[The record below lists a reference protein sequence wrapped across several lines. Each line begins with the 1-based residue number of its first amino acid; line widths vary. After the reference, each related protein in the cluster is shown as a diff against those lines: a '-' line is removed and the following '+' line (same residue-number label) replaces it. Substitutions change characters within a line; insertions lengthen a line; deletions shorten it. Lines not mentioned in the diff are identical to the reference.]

1 MRPSNMTPI
10 TKKSS
15 YKIEIWN
22 CEKEHRFVNMILTF
36 CSEYGCNDYEF
47 RYDSKFEIIELC
59 GNDFKYHTAY
69 KNPRF
74 KLLAECLYMS
84 QTKLIEKLKI
94 KAQIEL
100 SYQILPF

>member
-36 CSEYGCNDYEF
+36 CSEYGCNES
-47 RYDSKFEIIELC
+47 R
-59 GNDFKYHTAY
+59 
-69 KNPRF
+69 R
-74 KLLAECLYMS
+74 
-84 QTKLIEKLKI
+84 KI
-94 KAQIEL
+94 
-100 SYQILPF
+100 STTFSS